1 MTDFRRLRFFLTLC
15 GLLIL
20 FESASVLCEEKE
32 SEPEFILS
40 RRQAHQLLEKSSY
53 RWQQTFSPINEADA
67 KEGQAESANKI
78 HVSGFSREFIMRTN
92 ELILGISDSGPLNVI
107 GGGITG
113 VQASYELF
121 SASSTAR
128 LEAARANKK
137 LGRATTAQLQN
148 DLHFLLLL
156 RYLDAQQYQ
165 MKIKVAEVMLNKDL
179 ELKKMAEQ
187 KVKSGFGIPLDQTR
201 VEALVEKDNF
211 KKLEAQSNFEKA
223 TREMRDLVPGL
234 PVKIKVEDLSYVQLP
249 KSEIDILSKK
259 ITERP
264 ELKVADLSL
273 EAMRLLK
280 KSTDNEVTP
289 SVQVFA
295 EAGTLGTQALG
306 LINSPTGSIG
316 MQLNIP
322 LYSGGYNAAKSA
334 EALSKLNS
342 IEWQQHQV
350 KLETENRLE
359 TAKAQ
364 LGFTEQV
371 VQSTQRQ
378 VELAKKASGLAQ
390 KKVQIGSAG
399 NLELLNA
406 QNDLATAMDMNVQA
420 LFANE
425 AAKLQF
431 FHLISDADN
440 YLKLYDKGSS
450 Q

>member
-1 MTDFRRLRFFLTLC
+1 MDSYLQRFFAIMC
-15 GLLIL
+15 GLVIL
-20 FESASVLCEEKE
+20 FESAVSVCDAKD
-32 SEPEFILS
+32 SDVEFILS
-40 RRQAHQLLEKSSY
+40 RRQVHELLEKSSY
-53 RWQQTFSPINEADA
+53 RWQQTFAPMNEADA
-67 KEGQAESANKI
+67 KEGQAESANQVHI
-78 HVSGFSREFIMRTN
+78 NGFSREFIMRTN
-92 ELILGISDSGPLNVI
+92 ELILGISDTGPLNVI

-113 VQASYELF
+113 LQASYELF
-121 SASSTAR
+121 SAASTAR
-128 LEAARANKK
+128 LEASRANRK
-137 LGRATTAQLQN
+137 LGRATTSQLQN
-148 DLHFLLLL
+148 DLRFLLLL

-165 MKIKVAEVMLNKDL
+165 MKIKVAEILLNKDL

-187 KVKSGFGIPLDQTR
+187 KVKSGFGIPLDLAR

-211 KKLEAQSNFEKA
+211 KKLEAQSNFERA
-223 TREMRDLVPGL
+223 SREMRDLVPGL
-234 PVKIKVEDLSYVQLP
+234 PVKMKVEDLTYVELP
-249 KSEIDILSKK
+249 KAEIDVLAKK
-259 ITERP
+259 ISDRP
-264 ELKVADLSL
+264 ELKVADLSV

-295 EAGTLGTQALG
+295 EAGTMGTQALG

-316 MQLNIP
+316 MQINIP
-322 LYSGGYNAAKSA
+322 IYSGGYNTAKSA

-342 IEWQQHQV
+342 IEWQQRQV

-364 LGFTEQV
+364 LGFTSQV

-378 VELAKKASGLAQ
+378 VELAQTASGLAQ

-431 FHLISDADN
+431 FHLISDSDN
-440 YLKLYDKGSS
+440 YLKLYDKGSR